1 MQRLDLGLPLL
12 SKLQIYLVLCHKK
25 YSVYVM
31 RDGKRRLIHFG
42 DRRYG
47 QFRDKLGAY
56 SSLDHNDEQRRR
68 SYYARHGPAKDRDTA
83 KYWAHRIL
91 W

>member
-1 MQRLDLGLPLL
+1 MAERELYKPFV
-12 SKLQIYLVLCHKK
+12 SKAKNKK

-31 RDGKRRLIHFG
+31 RDGKPRLIHFG

-47 QFRDKLGAY
+47 QYRDKLGAY
-56 SSLDHNDEQRRR
+56 ASLDHNDERRRR
-68 SYYARHGPAKDRDTA
+68 SYYARHGPASDRNTA
-83 KYWAHRIL
+83 KYWAHRVL

>member
-1 MQRLDLGLPLL
+1 MAERELYKPFV
-12 SKLQIYLVLCHKK
+12 SKARNKK

-31 RDGKRRLIHFG
+31 RDGKRRLTHFG

-47 QFRDKLGAY
+47 QYRDKLGAY
-56 SSLDHNDEQRRR
+56 ASQDHNDERRRR
-68 SYYARHGPAKDRDTA
+68 SYYARHGPAEDRNTA